1 MASMSSN
8 QLIWILIALFVVVA
22 IAIAA
27 ASVWRNGRA
36 KRERAL
42 RERFGPEYDR
52 LLQEHGDAGRVA
64 QELESRAQ
72 RVRKLHIKELPEGER
87 RRFAQAWQR
96 TQERFVDTPSEAVGS
111 AHQLVQEVMRTRGY
125 PIEDSGDIEQRVADL
140 SVDHASVV
148 QHYRAAHALHS
159 ANPRSD
165 GDTEQLRQAIVHYRA
180 LFAEL
185 LGSNEDEAPSSRL
198 ATADA

>member
-1 MASMSSN
+1 MALAFRPGFSPTRINEMASMSSN

-72 RVRKLHIKELPEGER
+72 RVRKLHIKELPEAER

-96 TQERFVDTPSEAVGS
+96 TQ
-111 AHQLVQEVMRTRGY
+111 
-125 PIEDSGDIEQRVADL
+125 
-140 SVDHASVV
+140 
-148 QHYRAAHALHS
+148 
-159 ANPRSD
+159 
-165 GDTEQLRQAIVHYRA
+165 
-180 LFAEL
+180 
-185 LGSNEDEAPSSRL
+185 
-198 ATADA
+198 